1 MQITTKIVQAG
12 LVTDK
17 TTGAI
22 STPIYQTAT
31 FRHPALGESTGY
43 DYSRTKNP
51 TRQAVE
57 IAIATLEE
65 GDAGYAFASG
75 MAAITAIAMLY
86 GSGAHLIITED
97 CYGGTYRVFEKIFKQ
112 FGLQV
117 SYVNTADVQ
126 AVRSAITGDTRAIFL
141 ETPTN
146 PLMKI
151 ADIQALVALA
161 KEHQLQTIVDNTF
174 LTPYLQK
181 PLSLGAD
188 IVIHSGSKYLA
199 GHNDVICGLI
209 VAKGA
214 ELCSKLGFIQNST
227 GMILGPQD
235 SWLLLRGIKTLAVRL
250 DRQQENT
257 LIIAQWLE
265 KQKWVNKVYYP
276 GLESSPQKELQNRQ
290 ASGYGA
296 MLSFE
301 VCDAKLVPQILQR
314 LKLIQFAESLG
325 GVESLITFPFVQ
337 THADIPLEIRLKLG
351 VNEQLLRFSVGIE
364 SVTDLIEDLQQAV
377 VHEIS

>member
-1 MQITTKIVQAG
+1 
-12 LVTDK
+12 
-17 TTGAI
+17 
-22 STPIYQTAT
+22 
-31 FRHPALGESTGY
+31 
-43 DYSRTKNP
+43 
-51 TRQAVE
+51 
-57 IAIATLEE
+57 
-65 GDAGYAFASG
+65 
-75 MAAITAIAMLY
+75 MLY

-235 SWLLLRGIKTLAVRL
+235 SWLLLRGIKT
-250 DRQQENT
+250 
-257 LIIAQWLE
+257 
-265 KQKWVNKVYYP
+265 
-276 GLESSPQKELQNRQ
+276 
-290 ASGYGA
+290 
-296 MLSFE
+296 
-301 VCDAKLVPQILQR
+301 
-314 LKLIQFAESLG
+314 
-325 GVESLITFPFVQ
+325 
-337 THADIPLEIRLKLG
+337 
-351 VNEQLLRFSVGIE
+351 
-364 SVTDLIEDLQQAV
+364 
-377 VHEIS
+377 

>member
-126 AVRSAITGDTRAIFL
+126 AVRSAITDDTRAIFL

-214 ELCSKLGFIQNST
+214 ELCSKLAFIQNST

>member
-126 AVRSAITGDTRAIFL
+126 AVRSAITDDTRAIFL

>member
-86 GSGAHLIITED
+86 ETGAHLIITED

>member
-214 ELCSKLGFIQNST
+214 ELCSKLAFIQNST

>member
-214 ELCSKLGFIQNST
+214 ELCSKLAFIQNST

-314 LKLIQFAESLG
+314 LKLIQFADSLG

>member
-1 MQITTKIVQAG
+1 M
-12 LVTDK
+12 
-17 TTGAI
+17 
-22 STPIYQTAT
+22 
-31 FRHPALGESTGY
+31 
-43 DYSRTKNP
+43 
-51 TRQAVE
+51 
-57 IAIATLEE
+57 
-65 GDAGYAFASG
+65 
-75 MAAITAIAMLY
+75 
-86 GSGAHLIITED
+86 
-97 CYGGTYRVFEKIFKQ
+97 
-112 FGLQV
+112 
-117 SYVNTADVQ
+117 
-126 AVRSAITGDTRAIFL
+126 
-141 ETPTN
+141 
-146 PLMKI
+146 
-151 ADIQALVALA
+151 
-161 KEHQLQTIVDNTF
+161 
-174 LTPYLQK
+174 
-181 PLSLGAD
+181 GAD
-188 IVIHSGSKYLA
+188 RVIHSGSKYLA

-214 ELCSKLGFIQNST
+214 ELCSKLAFIQNST

>member
-181 PLSLGAD
+181 PLSFGAD

-214 ELCSKLGFIQNST
+214 ELCSKLAFIQNST

>member
-86 GSGAHLIITED
+86 ETGAHLIITED

-214 ELCSKLGFIQNST
+214 ELCSKLGFVQNST

>member
-126 AVRSAITGDTRAIFL
+126 AVRSAIRGDTRAIFL

-151 ADIQALVALA
+151 ADIQALVGLA
-161 KEHQLQTIVDNTF
+161 KEHQLNTIVDNTF

-199 GHNDVICGLI
+199 GHNDVICGLV

-214 ELCSKLGFIQNST
+214 ELCSKLAFIQNST

-265 KQKWVNKVYYP
+265 KQKWVKKVYYP
-276 GLESSPQKELQNRQ
+276 GLESSPQKELQKRQ

-301 VCDAKLVPQILQR
+301 VGDAKLVPQILQR

-337 THADIPLEIRLKLG
+337 THADIPLDTRLKLG
-351 VNEQLLRFSVGIE
+351 VNEQLLRLSVGIE
-364 SVTDLIEDLQQAV
+364 AVTDLIEDLQQTV
-377 VHEIS
+377 I